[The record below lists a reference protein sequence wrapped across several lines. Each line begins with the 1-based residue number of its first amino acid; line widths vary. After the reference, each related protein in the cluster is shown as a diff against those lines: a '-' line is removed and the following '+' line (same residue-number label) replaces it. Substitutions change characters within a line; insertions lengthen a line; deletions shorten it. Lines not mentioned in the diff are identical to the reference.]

1 MKLLLNQMIPTEKQF
16 YTQNGPVLNS
26 GLSFIEALEQDLISK
41 EAFEFHLKNGDFV
54 KWIDEVL
61 ENQTLAKSMKRLRSQ
76 SGYVKKLKEHYK
88 K

>member
-1 MKLLLNQMIPTEKQF
+1 MIPVEKQF
-16 YTQNGPVLNS
+16 YTKNEGPVLDS

-61 ENQTLAKSMKRLRSQ
+61 EQPDLAHSMKRLRSQ
-76 SGYVKKLKEHYK
+76 SGFAKKLRAHYK
-88 K
+88 